1 MGFAWEISIQG
12 LVIVNP
18 IDQYL
23 TCNLGTKA
31 KHIYIRSAVDTCK
44 VSKKDGAFCKSM
56 SRIRSIEAIIPVLPS
71 LQY

>member
-44 VSKKDGAFCKSM
+44 VSKKKL
-56 SRIRSIEAIIPVLPS
+56 RL
-71 LQY
+71 LQKYVTNS